1 MITEANWKMKFAT
14 HKLADAGYFDTEIK
28 SVKEVQDEWSFTC
41 TDGCE
46 YSIPKSRG
54 IVPLVGQVARF
65 WGSRCGGEVH
75 GLEIDGIEV
84 FYVPLC
90 LDSYARVHIKEA
102 MLHKAY

>member
-46 YSIPKSRG
+46 
-54 IVPLVGQVARF
+54 
-65 WGSRCGGEVH
+65 
-75 GLEIDGIEV
+75 
-84 FYVPLC
+84 
-90 LDSYARVHIKEA
+90 
-102 MLHKAY
+102 